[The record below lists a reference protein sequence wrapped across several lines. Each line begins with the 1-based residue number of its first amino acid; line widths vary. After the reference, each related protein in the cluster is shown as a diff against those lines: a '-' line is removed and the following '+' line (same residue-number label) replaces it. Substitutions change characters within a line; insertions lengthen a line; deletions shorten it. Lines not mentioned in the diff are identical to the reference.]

1 MNSSQKSRRNGRL
14 ATAASALFLMCL
26 YSGAP
31 AQILGTADLFAALG
45 GSTVT
50 NTGATVL
57 FGNLGVWPGTAIT
70 GFPPGVVVNGTI
82 HAGDGVAQQAQ
93 TDLTVAYNIILSEAF
108 DVDLTGQDL
117 GGMTLTPGVYKFD
130 ASAPL
135 NGTLTLDALGDPNA
149 RFDFQIG
156 STFLAGSNSAV
167 VMINAGDAC
176 NVYWQVGSSATLGT
190 ASDVLGHVMALT
202 SITMNTGATILEG
215 NALARN
221 GAVTM
226 DTNTIAICEPVPE
239 PATFVALGMGLACLL
254 GLKKG
259 TIDKHQK
266 PAQSSYCRRR

>member
-1 MNSSQKSRRNGRL
+1 MNSRL
-14 ATAASALFLMCL
+14 KTFGHCKMGVAAFSTIVLFGLHL
-26 YSGAP
+26 GAP

-50 NTGATVL
+50 NTGPTIL
-57 FGNLGVWPGTAIT
+57 TGNLGVWPGTAIT
-70 GFPPGVVVNGTI
+70 GFPPGIVVNGTI
-82 HAGDGVAQQAQ
+82 HLGDGVAQQAQ
-93 TDLTVAYNIILSEAF
+93 VDLTVAYNIIAGEAF
-108 DVDLTGQDL
+108 NLDLSGQDL
-117 GGMTLTPGVYKFD
+117 GNRTLTPGVYRFG

-135 NGTLTLDALGDPNA
+135 NGTLFLDAQGDPDA

-156 STFLAGSNSAV
+156 STFLVGSNSAV

-190 ASDVLGHVMALT
+190 SSDVLGHIMALT

-226 DTNTIAICEPVPE
+226 DTNTIAICDPVPE
-239 PATFVALGMGLACLL
+239 PATFVAVGLGFALVFVRRLKL
-254 GLKKG
+254 GV
-259 TIDKHQK
+259 D
-266 PAQSSYCRRR
+266 R

>member
-1 MNSSQKSRRNGRL
+1 MNNNPQTRRNHVV
-14 ATAASALFLMCL
+14 TVASAFFLMCL
-26 YSGAP
+26 HGGAS

-50 NTGATVL
+50 NTGPTVL

-70 GFPPGVVVNGTI
+70 GFPPGVVTNGTI
-82 HAGDGVAQQAQ
+82 HMGDAVAQQAQ
-93 TDLTVAYNIILSEAF
+93 ADLTVAYNIILGEAF
-108 DVDLTGQDL
+108 DTDLTGQDL

-135 NGTLTLDALGDPNA
+135 NGILTLDALGDPNA

-156 STFLAGSNSAV
+156 STLLVGSSASV

-190 ASDVLGHVMALT
+190 NSAVLGHVMALT

-239 PATFVALGMGLACLL
+239 PATFVALGMGLACLA
-254 GLKKG
+254 GLRKWSK
-259 TIDKHQK
+259 
-266 PAQSSYCRRR
+266 C